1 MLLKVELFKAAFRQT
16 KRRGL
21 IANILSSKGGGIG
34 RLGCKE
40 VKRQVG

>member
-16 KRRGL
+16 KHKGL
-21 IANILSSKGGGIG
+21 IANILSSKGGIG